1 MPRIFCCFSFLFIVV
16 IVLVQLYISF
26 KGMHNVLILK
36 NFTYLNMKML
46 NQAGCSAIQGGIIG
60 VTQVWLEESL
70 NAMHFVASIFP
81 LA

>member
-1 MPRIFCCFSFLFIVV
+1 
-16 IVLVQLYISF
+16 
-26 KGMHNVLILK
+26 MHNVLILK

-46 NQAGCSAIQGGIIG
+46 NQAGYSAIQGGIIG